1 MRVTVNRFEEG
12 FVVLLK
18 DESVGSYDVPRKQ
31 FTIDVHEGDV
41 LDVEFDEAGKLT
53 SAVFLEEETR
63 ARRERAIA
71 LMTKLRK
78 KK

>member
-1 MRVTVNRFEEG
+1 MKVTVNRFEEG

-18 DESVGSYDVPRKQ
+18 DESVGSYDVSREQ

-41 LDVEFDEAGKLT
+41 LNVEFDEAGKLT
-53 SAVFLEEETR
+53 SAVFLEEETH